1 MKVLITGG
9 HGKLGSE
16 VAKLYPDARVP
27 THEELDITNV
37 QDVVDYFEKFNP
49 ALVIHLAALIT
60 VPACEKNKSLAW
72 KTNVMGTRNLRLALK
87 DYSPQGALVYMS
99 TPCIFDGKN
108 APYYEYSI
116 PYPQNF
122 YGFTKFL
129 GEYETRGWHKYLIIR
144 SNFVAYEPWPH
155 PKAFSDRYSNYLF
168 AHDLAKGI
176 EDTING
182 AFYDFTKWNKTY
194 HIAGDKKLSMYE
206 LAKLCPDSNH
216 VKPFT
221 LKEYYEA
228 NPNADKLTENMCL
241 ETKHHW
247 KKFELTSKAGVTK

>member
-16 VAKLYPDARVP
+16 VAKLYPDALVP
-27 THEELDITNV
+27 THKELDITEWQN
-37 QDVVDYFEKFNP
+37 FSPFFTKFKP
-49 ALVIHLAALIT
+49 DLVIHLAALIT
-60 VPACEKNKSLAW
+60 IPACEKNKELAW
-72 KTNVMGTRNLRLALK
+72 QTNVEGTKNLRLALALH
-87 DYSPQGALVYMS
+87 SPHGLLVYMS

-108 APYYEYSI
+108 APYYEDSM

-122 YGFTKFL
+122 YGFTKYL
-129 GEYETRGWHKYLIIR
+129 GEREARKWHNHLIIR

-176 EDTING
+176 KETING
-182 AFYDFTKWNKTY
+182 VWYVSNQRNKTY
-194 HIAGDKKLSMYE
+194 HVVGDKKLSMYE
-206 LAKLCPDSNH
+206 LAKLCPNSNN

-228 NPNADKLTENMCL
+228 NPDADKLTENMCL
-241 ETKHHW
+241 ETTSHW
-247 KKFELTSKAGVTK
+247 KKFELTVKAGVTK

>member
-16 VAKLYPDARVP
+16 VAKLYPDALVP
-27 THEELDITNV
+27 THKELDITDWQSV
-37 QDVVDYFEKFNP
+37 SDYFSNFQID
-49 ALVIHLAALIT
+49 LVIHLAALIT
-60 VPACEKNKSLAW
+60 IPACEKNKELAWNTNVEGTKNLSLALSV
-72 KTNVMGTRNLRLALK
+72 NSLNGL
-87 DYSPQGALVYMS
+87 LVYMS

-108 APYYEYSI
+108 APYHEYSR

-122 YGFTKFL
+122 YGFTKYL
-129 GEYETRGWHKYLIIR
+129 GEREVKKRQDHLIIR

-176 EDTING
+176 KETIDG
-182 AFYDFTKWNKTY
+182 VLYDSDRRNRTY
-194 HIAGDKKLSMYE
+194 HVVGDKKLSMYE
-206 LAKLCPDSNH
+206 LAKLCPNSNN
-216 VKPFT
+216 VEPFT

-228 NPNADKLTENMCL
+228 NPDADKLTENMCL
-241 ETKHHW
+241 ETINHW
-247 KKFELTSKAGVTK
+247 KKFELTVKAGVTK